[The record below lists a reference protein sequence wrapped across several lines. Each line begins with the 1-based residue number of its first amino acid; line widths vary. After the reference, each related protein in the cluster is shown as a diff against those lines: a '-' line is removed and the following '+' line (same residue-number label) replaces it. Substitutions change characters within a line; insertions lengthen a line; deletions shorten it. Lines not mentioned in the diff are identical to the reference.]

1 MLCVHL
7 ASIFVRSEDG
17 TIPDRLREH
26 IISDGRRPAGRLRL
40 GCPGV
45 GVRVGEGPGGQ
56 GEGSEAQ
63 GRDVV
68 AGAALRHRG
77 TASVGGGIAAT

>member
-1 MLCVHL
+1 
-7 ASIFVRSEDG
+7 
-17 TIPDRLREH
+17 
-26 IISDGRRPAGRLRL
+26 L

>member
-1 MLCVHL
+1 MAGGLLVG
-7 ASIFVRSEDG
+7 SDWVVRESACG
-17 TIPDRLREH
+17 W
-26 IISDGRRPAGRLRL
+26 AK
-40 GCPGV
+40 
-45 GVRVGEGPGGQ
+45 GPGGQ